1 MYKIVTVDLDG
12 TLLNSAVEVSDY
24 TKDIIQKSINRGTD
38 VILASGRPINS
49 VESIAYEIGSKNYL
63 ISGNGAIVYD
73 IAKKEV
79 IYDRFLNKE
88 QVLNIVRIC
97 EENSIYCNVYT
108 EMEVIA
114 KSLNYNVLFYYK
126 ENARKA
132 EGKRTNINIVPNM
145 YKYIEELSQERFLK
159 VTVCDDNRMIFNSII
174 RKLKLINDI
183 DVLDVSHMSR
193 KVIKD
198 GTSQIP
204 IEYYYTEITNK
215 NVNKWTAIEFLLNK
229 LHIQKEDVIGIGDN
243 VNDKEMIENAGLGV
257 AMGNSSPEMK
267 AIADVVV
274 SDNNSE
280 GVAEVI
286 RKFVLEDY

>member
-12 TLLNSAVEVSDY
+12 TILNSAGEVSDY

>member
-12 TLLNSAVEVSDY
+12 TLLNSAGEVSDY

-88 QVLNIVRIC
+88 QVLNIVRIS

-204 IEYYYTEITNK
+204 IEYYYTEITTK

>member
-12 TLLNSAVEVSDY
+12 TLLNSAGEVSDY

-229 LHIQKEDVIGIGDN
+229 LHIQREAVIGIGDN

>member
-12 TLLNSAVEVSDY
+12 TLLNSAGEVSDY

-145 YKYIEELSQERFLK
+145 YKYIEEFWK
-159 VTVCDDNRMIFNSII
+159 W
-174 RKLKLINDI
+174 
-183 DVLDVSHMSR
+183 HMSGYITGEFTR
-193 KVIKD
+193 EKILK
-198 GTSQIP
+198 
-204 IEYYYTEITNK
+204 ELRNLRYT
-215 NVNKWTAIEFLLNK
+215 
-229 LHIQKEDVIGIGDN
+229 
-243 VNDKEMIENAGLGV
+243 
-257 AMGNSSPEMK
+257 
-267 AIADVVV
+267 
-274 SDNNSE
+274 
-280 GVAEVI
+280 
-286 RKFVLEDY
+286 